1 MMDSTLLTPKELHSD
16 LMFLKS
22 RGFESKDLSRL
33 HHLSKGGRTI
43 SLAQAISYFERRGA
57 LRGNNI
63 ELAVRCHYVA
73 EQVRAGHANLRSL
86 ITEALGRW
94 PLKRASGPRKLK
106 PRKAEST
113 TRLRSAAKR
122 RKRR

>member
-1 MMDSTLLTPKELHSD
+1 MLDSTLLTPKELHAD
-16 LMFLKS
+16 LLFLKS

-33 HHLSKGGRTI
+33 HHLSRGGRTI

-73 EQVRAGHANLRSL
+73 EQIRSGHANLRSL
-86 ITEALGRW
+86 ISEALGKW
-94 PLKRASGPRKLK
+94 PLKRGSRAAKPP
-106 PRKAEST
+106 PRKAQGT
-113 TRLRSAAKR
+113 TRLRSAAKK